1 MRAPLYLFFA
11 GLISVSVVALAPSIA
26 LAKQTKPQK
35 RDLADV
41 VAGTYAGPVVAD
53 VRGPSGAQV
62 SVVVRRIGKNLV
74 EITSDHERI
83 PAARIG
89 LIRTSGAIM
98 FGRGYSGFLIE
109 DKDRRRLDLTID
121 GVTMILRK
129 V

>member
-1 MRAPLYLFFA
+1 MLKLFVLA
-11 GLISVSVVALAPSIA
+11 TWLAALSVTTLPIYDAM
-26 LAKQTKPQK
+26 AKQTKTQK

-41 VAGTYAGPVVAD
+41 VAGTYSGRVVSDA
-53 VRGPSGAQV
+53 RGPSGAQV
-62 SVVVRRIGKNLV
+62 SVEVRRIGRNLV
-74 EITSDHERI
+74 EITSDHDRI
-83 PAARIG
+83 PTTRIG

-121 GVTMILRK
+121 GVTMILKK

>member
-1 MRAPLYLFFA
+1 MTKYSIFYAVFLTTALCAVAPWQDANAYQK
-11 GLISVSVVALAPSIA
+11 VA
-26 LAKQTKPQK
+26 K
-35 RDLADV
+35 RDLGHM
-41 VAGTYAGPVVAD
+41 VAGTYEGPVVSD

-62 SVVVRRIGKNLV
+62 SVIVKRVGKNLV
-74 EITSDHERI
+74 EITSDLDRI
-83 PAARIG
+83 PATRIG

-121 GVTMILRK
+121 GATMILRK